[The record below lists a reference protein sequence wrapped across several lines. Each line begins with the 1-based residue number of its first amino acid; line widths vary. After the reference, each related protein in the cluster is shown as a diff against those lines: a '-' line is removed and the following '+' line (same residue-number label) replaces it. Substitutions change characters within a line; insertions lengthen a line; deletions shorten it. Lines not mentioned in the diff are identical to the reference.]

1 MMPTRSRLG
10 VVAGGSGALDT
21 SMAYALPC
29 DALAMSRPALAGSA
43 GAPTVAFACN
53 DTSTVYEGSVRLA
66 LVTEGMIHRSLD
78 DLMDWLDS
86 TVPEIRDL
94 EVGTGGYSP
103 LGHSPLAL
111 TADER
116 RAWHARVTA
125 RGFRIAAF
133 NVSGNPLHPDPAKA
147 DRHDRDLRQTIQ
159 LAADLGVDRIVAMSG
174 CPAAGPGPSAAP
186 HFPANA
192 WLPDFAG
199 VAAWQFE
206 VRVRPYWEEIHAL
219 AVAAS
224 PQLRICLEL
233 HPGAHVFN
241 VESFLRLSAVGP
253 GIAVN
258 LDPSHLFWQRM
269 DPLRVIDRLGTQIGY
284 AHAKD
289 VRFDAGELA
298 LNGLLDSRWPGDPER
313 TPWDFAA
320 VGHGVHDG
328 SWWAEF
334 ASALAASTSAPFLS
348 VEHED
353 RLVAPEAG
361 IARSAEVL
369 APAVEA

>member
-1 MMPTRSRLG
+1 M
-10 VVAGGSGALDT
+10 
-21 SMAYALPC
+21 
-29 DALAMSRPALAGSA
+29 
-43 GAPTVAFACN
+43 
-53 DTSTVYEGSVRLA
+53 RLA

-78 DLMDWLDS
+78 DLMDWLDGH
-86 TVPEIRDL
+86 VPEIRDL

-103 LGHSPLAL
+103 LGHSPLSLSPGERVGWHRRL
-111 TADER
+111 TE
-116 RAWHARVTA
+116 

-133 NVSGNPLHPDPAKA
+133 NVSGNPLHPDPAIA
-147 DRHDRDLRQTIQ
+147 GRHDQDLRQTIQ

-174 CPAAGPGPSAAP
+174 CPAAGPGASAAP

-192 WLPDFAG
+192 WLPDYAG
-199 VAAWQFE
+199 VAAWQFDA
-206 VRVRPYWEEIHAL
+206 RVRPYWEEIHAL
-219 AVAAS
+219 AVKAS

-241 VESFLRLSAVGP
+241 VESYLRLHAVAP

-269 DPLRVIDRLGTQIGY
+269 DPLRVIERLGPRIGY

-289 VRFDAGELA
+289 VRYNADELA
-298 LNGLLDSRWPGDPER
+298 LNGLLDSRWPGDPSHI
-313 TPWDFAA
+313 PWDFAA
-320 VGHGVHDG
+320 VGHGVHEPD
-328 SWWAEF
+328 WWASF
-334 ASALAASTSAPFLS
+334 TAALGAATSAIFLS

-361 IARSAEVL
+361 ITRSAAVL
-369 APAVEA
+369 APALATG